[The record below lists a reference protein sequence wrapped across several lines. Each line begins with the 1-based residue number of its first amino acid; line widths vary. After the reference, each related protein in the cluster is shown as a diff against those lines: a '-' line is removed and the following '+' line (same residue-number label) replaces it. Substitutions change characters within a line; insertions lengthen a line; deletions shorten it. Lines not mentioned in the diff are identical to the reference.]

1 MIRIFATAAGVTSAG
16 FVTHMLVDP
25 VIVEL
30 EKGANRAGWY
40 LIMRYTIGTIGV
52 IFSTVFAMYA
62 TLPRRRYEWEEVVRE
77 AGLAYLSCSV
87 MFGGGVALARVWRGL
102 KRTGKGQVSRLHG

>member
-1 MIRIFATAAGVTSAG
+1 MIRIIATAAGVTGAG
-16 FVTHMLVDP
+16 YASHMIFDP

-30 EKGANRAGWY
+30 ERGANRSGWY

-77 AGLAYLSCSV
+77 AGLAYLSCAV

-102 KRTGKGQVSRLHG
+102 KK

>member
-1 MIRIFATAAGVTSAG
+1 MIRIILTAAGVTGAG
-16 FVTHMLVDP
+16 YVSHMVFDP

-30 EKGANRAGWY
+30 EKGANRSGWY

-77 AGLAYLSCSV
+77 AGLAYLSCAV
-87 MFGGGVALARVWRGL
+87 MFGGGVALARVVRGL
-102 KRTGKGQVSRLHG
+102 RK